1 MTLKKQIDEYGRLKA
16 MADAYKKDA
25 DACNKKIKALMAK
38 DNLEEECGEQYKVI
52 YYVQNKQSLNEEKA
66 LDILKRAGVTKCVKT
81 VEVLDSDA
89 LESMLY
95 NGELPNEVVTELAT
109 CRSSK
114 QVPALKVTKLE
125 DGNGKDNK
133 GNK

>member
-1 MTLKKQIDEYGRLKA
+1 MTLKKRIDEYGRLKA
-16 MADAYKKDA
+16 MADSYKKDA
-25 DACNKKIKALMAK
+25 DACNKEIKALMAK
-38 DNLEEECGEQYKVI
+38 DNLEEECGEHYKVI

-95 NGELPNEVVTELAT
+95 NGELPNTVVMELSS
-109 CRSSK
+109 CRTSK
-114 QVPALKVTKLE
+114 QVPALKVAKLE
-125 DGNGKDNK
+125 DNNGKNNK